1 MTVGLSGGRGDGT
14 QWPPAGDVLDVGD
27 REGME
32 LCMARLA
39 VPVTGDEDDPETR
52 PDKAAAESRGPG
64 VAGEYPA
71 AGGTMTPGAGM
82 DVISGLPAHA
92 LAAQAAARARR

>member
-1 MTVGLSGGRGDGT
+1 MLVSLSGGRGDGT
-14 QWPPAGDVLDVGD
+14 QWPPAGGTLDVGD

-32 LCMARLA
+32 LCTARLA
-39 VPVTGDEDDPETR
+39 IPVTGDEDPETR
-52 PDKAAAESRGPG
+52 PASDAAEYRGPG

-82 DVISGLPAHA
+82 EMISGLPAHA
-92 LAAQAAARARR
+92 LAVQAAARSGRA